1 MKANLWTGMLAGMLL
16 GGLCVLGE
24 AKPHGKTMAQES
36 SSTSQSTLVTGQ
48 IASDQDIDLMRH
60 DLRDKKQEIIARNLP
75 LSEAEAEKFWPIY
88 EHYTNDLKHINDEK
102 YDLLRNYAQSFGNI
116 SNHDALIYIRR
127 SLEIDQEVQA
137 LRSKYVPVV
146 SQVLTGKGTAAFFQ
160 LDRRIGMM
168 MDIQLASQI
177 PLVEGKQK

>member
-1 MKANLWTGMLAGMLL
+1 MVVKANLCAGMLAGMLL

-24 AKPHGKTMAQES
+24 AKPYEKTAAQES
-36 SSTSQSTLVTGQ
+36 SSASQSSLVMGE

-60 DLRDKKQEIIARNLP
+60 DLRDKKQEIIAKNLP
-75 LSEAEAEKFWPIY
+75 LSEGEAEKFWPIY
-88 EHYTNDLKHINDEK
+88 KHYTNDLRQINDEK
-102 YDLLRNYAQSFGNI
+102 YVLLRNYAQSCGNI

-146 SQVLTGKGTAAFFQ
+146 S
-160 LDRRIGMM
+160 
-168 MDIQLASQI
+168 
-177 PLVEGKQK
+177 